1 MDVGLDAIGRCGG
14 GEAVG
19 ETQDRPFQ
27 LSFNSS
33 LRVDFQGSRVTSD
46 GGLVL
51 VRELDERLG
60 FGELV
65 DRHLSDSRR
74 GKNIQLP
81 LADLL
86 RQSIYSR
93 LAGYADV
100 NDAQRLSQDPTFR
113 LIGSRKI
120 WERGA
125 ALTSRLQSFETEVL
139 TQADN
144 LAGLAALNR
153 ELVAR
158 AEAID
163 SPRRIVLDMDSTEIP
178 VYGEQEQSAYN
189 GHFES
194 TCYHPLL
201 LFNREGDCLAA
212 KLRPGNVH
220 SAEGW
225 EELLLPEIERQQAQ
239 GKEVVFRAD
248 AAFAKPELY
257 EALEERDVKYAIRL
271 PANDN
276 LQRKITELLTRPVGR
291 PSHQPVVRYKS
302 FLYQAASWT
311 MVRRVVAKVE
321 FHYGELFPRV
331 GFIVTSLAASSRAV
345 VRFYNKRGTAEQ
357 WIKESKQAVAMT
369 RLSCHRFRANEVRL
383 WLSLIAYNLGNL
395 WRRLAL
401 PAPIGKWSLTS
412 LQQRLVKTGGRLI
425 QHARYYWLQLAEGHL
440 TRRLFAGMLRKIV
453 ALPSP
458 AG

>member
-1 MDVGLDAIGRCGG
+1 M
-14 GEAVG
+14 G
-19 ETQDRPFQ
+19 ETQNRPFQ

-33 LRVDFQGSRVTSD
+33 LKVDFQGSRVTSD

-60 FGELV
+60 FGELIA
-65 DRHLSDSRR
+65 RHLADPR
-74 GKNIQLP
+74 GKNSQLP

-86 RQSIYSR
+86 RQSVYSR
-93 LAGYADV
+93 LAGYEDL
-100 NDAQRLSQDPTFR
+100 NDAERLSQDPTFR

-125 ALTSRLQSFETEVL
+125 ALTSRLQSFETELL

-153 ELVAR
+153 ELTAR
-158 AEAID
+158 AETID
-163 SPRRIVLDMDSTEIP
+163 SPRRVVLDMDSTEIP
-178 VYGEQEQSAYN
+178 VYGQQEQSAYN

-212 KLRPGNVH
+212 KLRPGTVH

-225 EELLLPEIERQQAQ
+225 QELLLPEIERQQQQ

-257 EALEERDVKYAIRL
+257 EALEEREVKYAIRL

-276 LQRKITELLTRPVGR
+276 LDRNITELLTRPLGR
-291 PSHQPVVRYKS
+291 PSYKPVVWFKS
-302 FLYQAASWT
+302 FLYQAASWKT
-311 MVRRVVAKVE
+311 ARRVVAKVE
-321 FHYGELFPRV
+321 FHCGELFPRV
-331 GFIVTSLAASSRAV
+331 GFIVTNLTGASRAV

-357 WIKESKQAVAMT
+357 WIKEGKQAVKMT
-369 RLSCHRFRANEVRL
+369 RLSCHRFQANEVRL

-395 WRRLAL
+395 WRRLVL
-401 PAPIGKWSLTS
+401 PKGIGNWSLTS

-425 QHARYYWLQLAEGHL
+425 KHARYYWLLLAESHL
-440 TRRLFAGMLRKIV
+440 TRRLFAGMLRKIT
-453 ALPSP
+453 ALPVP
-458 AG
+458 TG